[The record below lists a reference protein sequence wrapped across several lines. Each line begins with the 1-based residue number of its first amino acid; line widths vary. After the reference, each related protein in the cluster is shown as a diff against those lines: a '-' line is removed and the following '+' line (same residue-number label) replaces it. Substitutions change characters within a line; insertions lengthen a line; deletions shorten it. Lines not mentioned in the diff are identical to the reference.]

1 MKNKKGISGVIET
14 VLLILV
20 VIAAV
25 GIISGLVL
33 PMIRT
38 AAERTTICQGLIE
51 INSATASSVTYT
63 QTKDANVTGVNI
75 IVTDTS
81 GLSNTTT
88 GTKTTGVGTSQTVI
102 SFPTGIGTVSK
113 VGVMP
118 VISVTGG
125 KKVTCP
131 VIESTV

>member
-51 INSATASSVTYT
+51 VNSATATSITFT
-63 QTKDANVTGVNI
+63 QTKDATISTVNI
-75 IVTDTS
+75 IATNTNGVSNATSVTST
-81 GLSNTTT
+81 L
-88 GTKTTGVGTSQTVI
+88 GVGASQTATPPSV
-102 SFPTGIGTVSK
+102 SGTVTK
-113 VGVMP
+113 IGVMP
-118 VISVTGG
+118 TITVTGG

-131 VIESTV
+131 VIESPVF